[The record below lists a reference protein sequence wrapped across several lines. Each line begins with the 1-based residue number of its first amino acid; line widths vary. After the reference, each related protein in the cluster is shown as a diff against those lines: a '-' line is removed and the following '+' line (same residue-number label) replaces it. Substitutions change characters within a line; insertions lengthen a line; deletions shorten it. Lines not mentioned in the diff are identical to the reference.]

1 MEAELK
7 KQLATVMLSNANC
20 SALDLLE
27 SINLNQ
33 TNVTLIFKMP
43 SGITVT
49 GNDWEIAIKNSCQ
62 KITNLPILISFHVHK
77 NKPGIAG
84 VKHIIAVASG
94 KGGVG
99 KSSVALSLALA
110 AQKQGLNVGLLD
122 ADIFGPSLPTL
133 LKINQ
138 KPEVSDAKKII
149 PHQKYGLKV
158 MSIGFLVPDDAAVI
172 WRGLMVQQATNQLLQ
187 DIDWANDGKSLDV
200 LFIDLP
206 PGTGDVQLTLLQKV
220 NLDGAV
226 IVSTPHALAL
236 ADVKRAVKMFEKLQT
251 TILGCLE
258 NMSLFVCPCCNHQ
271 TNLFSKDLVGNFC
284 TANSLNYLGN
294 VPHDLEFAKACELG
308 EPFVQKFI
316 EHSISKTFDQI
327 FTNIWQNIKSPCK
340 GHTHG

>member
-1 MEAELK
+1 MEADIK
-7 KQLATVMLSNANC
+7 KQLAALNLSGANC

-27 SINLNQ
+27 SININQ

-43 SGITVT
+43 PSITVT
-49 GNDWEIAIKNSCQ
+49 GSDWEITIKNTC
-62 KITNLPILISFHVHK
+62 KNVTNLPVLISFHMHK
-77 NKPGIAG
+77 TKPGIAG
-84 VKHIIAVASG
+84 VKHVIAVASG

-99 KSSVALSLALA
+99 KSSIALSLAFA

-133 LKINQ
+133 LGITQ

-149 PHQKYGLKV
+149 PHQKFGLKA

-187 DIDWANDGKSLDV
+187 DVDWANDGKSLDV

-206 PGTGDVQLTLLQKV
+206 PGTGDVQLTLMQKAHV
-220 NLDGAV
+220 DGAV

-236 ADVKRAVKMFEKLQT
+236 ADVKRAFKMFEKLHT
-251 TILGCLE
+251 PILGCVE
-258 NMSLFVCPCCNHQ
+258 NMKSFVCPCCEHQ
-271 TNLFSKDLVGNFC
+271 TDLFSKDLVGNFC

-294 VPHDLEFAKACELG
+294 VPYDLEFAKSCEIG
-308 EPFVQKFI
+308 EPFVQKFT
-316 EHSISKTFDQI
+316 EHSISKTFDNI
-327 FTNIWQNIKSPCK
+327 FNQIWQNINSTSR
-340 GHTHG
+340 GQRHG